1 MERIAVAG
9 LSLHE
14 TDVAG
19 LERLKRPSA
28 AQVENFTRDLADTL
42 GASEL
47 VFLATCNRIEVV
59 YAREVGHEPCPA
71 DLDLVAAQ
79 LGLPAADELRARM
92 HHRCGRDAAHHLFR
106 VAASLDS
113 VVVGEDQILVQVREA
128 FARSERIGLSGRL
141 LGTLFEHAF
150 QLGKQVRTD
159 TDLARRPVSV
169 VSLGVAAITR
179 RFQGAAPRIAL
190 VGAGQMAELFVRSA
204 RDVGLAIEVVANRSL
219 ERARALAATCGARA
233 LTLSD
238 FAKANERVDVIVAA
252 TSAPGYVVERG
263 ALLEFASHTPLGRPL
278 LAVDLAVPRD
288 IEPVEHGSIEIVDL
302 EQLRGIAAENRALR
316 AASAA
321 QAEVLVQRKLD
332 ALVNRASRHALDTAL
347 ADLRDESTSVFEHE
361 LAQLFTGRLAQLDDE
376 ERRLVERWARTAF
389 GRVTHVPIS
398 AIKRMAAD
406 MSLFTPPK
414 GEESRS

>member
-9 LSLHE
+9 LSLQE

-19 LERLKRPSA
+19 LERLKRPGA
-28 AQVENFTRDLADTL
+28 AGVEAFARDMADVL

-47 VFLATCNRIEVV
+47 VFLETCNRIEVI

-71 DLDLVAAQ
+71 DLDLIAGQ
-79 LGLPAADELRARM
+79 LGLPAGDALRGRM

-113 VVVGEDQILVQVREA
+113 VVVGEDQILVQVRDA
-128 FARSERIGLSGRL
+128 FARSERTGLSGRL

-150 QLGKQVRTD
+150 QLGKQVRTE

-179 RFQGAAPRIAL
+179 RSRDAAPRIAL
-190 VGAGQMAELFVRSA
+190 VGAGQMAELFVRNA
-204 RDVGLAIEVVANRSL
+204 RDAGLAIEIVANRSF
-219 ERARALAATCGARA
+219 ERAQALAATCAARA
-233 LTLSD
+233 MKLD
-238 FAKANERVDVIVAA
+238 AFANSSERVDVIVAA
-252 TSAPGYVVERG
+252 TSAPGYVVERRT
-263 ALLEFASHTPLGRPL
+263 LLEFAARTPLGRPL

-288 IEPVEHGSIEIVDL
+288 IEPVAHDRIEIVDL

-321 QAEVLVQRKLD
+321 QAEALVERKLD
-332 ALVNRASRHALDTAL
+332 AFAGRASRHALDNAL
-347 ADLRDESTSVFEHE
+347 AELRDESTSVFERE

-406 MSLFTPPK
+406 STLFTPPDA
-414 GEESRS
+414 EESRS

>member
-19 LERLKRPSA
+19 LERLQRPSA
-28 AQVENFTRDLADTL
+28 AQVENFTRDMADTL

-59 YAREVGHEPCPA
+59 YAREVGHSPCPA
-71 DLDLVAAQ
+71 DLDLIAGQ
-79 LGLPAADELRARM
+79 LGVPADDPLRPRM

-179 RFQGAAPRIAL
+179 RFHDAAPRIAL
-190 VGAGQMAELFVRSA
+190 VGAGGMAELFVRSA
-204 RDVGLAIEVVANRSL
+204 RDVGLSIELVVNRSR
-219 ERARALAATCGARA
+219 ERAGAVAATCAARA
-233 LTLSD
+233 MPLD
-238 FAKANERVDVIVAA
+238 EFVKAHERVDVIVAA
-252 TSAPGYVVERG
+252 TAAPGFVVERR
-263 ALLEFASHTPLGRPL
+263 ALLELAARTPLGRPL

-288 IEPVEHGSIEIVDL
+288 IEPVDHPSIEIVDL
-302 EQLRGIAAENRALR
+302 EQLRGMAAENRALR

-321 QAEVLVQRKLD
+321 QAEVLVERKLE
-332 ALVNRASRHALDTAL
+332 AFVGRATRHALDSAL

-361 LAQLFTGRLAQLDDE
+361 LAHLFTGRLAQLDDE

-406 MSLFTPPK
+406 MTLFTPPG